1 MNKDKVYLK
10 GYVLGHA
17 ADTLGYQGLL
27 VQLENLDVVEIDK
40 DLVHK
45 EVDEPQLIKLKDI
58 IARIKGFDSDTQIV
72 WLDAI
77 LNELGSD
84 YGILKYKTGYEQ
96 GRFEGEYV
104 GQQLK
109 DADKVRQELNKPVV
123 KQFVADWIKYCKN
136 TNVTM
141 TRALLVGEVDFYNY
155 ANQKDLSRLT
165 DFFSDGKNQEIFARA
180 WLDGYTVEKEK
191 RYFVR
196 LKHAGISNSLLKRT
210 PKGEWWFGINFD
222 DDESQAHTR
231 KELEKAGFGWVID
244 CPGIEIEEVEE

>member
-1 MNKDKVYLK
+1 MNKDKVFLK
-10 GYVLGHA
+10 GYVIGHA

-40 DLVHK
+40 NLVHK
-45 EVDEPQLIKLKDI
+45 KIDELQLIKLKDV
-58 IARIKGFDSDTQIV
+58 IARIKDFDSGTQIV

-123 KQFVADWIKYCKN
+123 KQFVADWYEEHKDDFEY
-136 TNVTM
+136 NVWDWISSKDEPEKIQSEFAFWVNDVENNPIQT
-141 TRALLVGEVDFYNY
+141 LVNMHQF
-155 ANQKDLSRLT
+155 
-165 DFFSDGKNQEIFARA
+165 
-180 WLDGYTVEKEK
+180 GYEVEKEK
-191 RYFVR
+191 RYYVR
-196 LKHAGISNSLLKRT
+196 FKNMESNDFNYLNFIKFQHAWVLSSIKLDKKFRT
-210 PKGEWWFGINFD
+210 E
-222 DDESQAHTR
+222 HT
-231 KELEKAGFGWVID
+231 KKQLEEAGFGWVFN